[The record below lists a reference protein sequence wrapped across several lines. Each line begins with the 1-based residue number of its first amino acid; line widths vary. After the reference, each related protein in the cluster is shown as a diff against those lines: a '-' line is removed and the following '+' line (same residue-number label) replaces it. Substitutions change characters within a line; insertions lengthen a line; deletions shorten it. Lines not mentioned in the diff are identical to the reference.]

1 MQATLCIWLAF
12 QEKSD
17 NFHYDSNLPT
27 VERTKRRTIDVTVNE
42 MVVSNIKTNVKP
54 PLIDSKA
61 VIEQNMACLY
71 DATYF
76 AWCWL
81 HQHNSIDQV
90 VSSYSGW
97 ILNEHDIKN
106 LAKTILNCMQY
117 LQKLAEEVNMPYIN
131 ITLDMGAA
139 INAFKVLRNRKEE
152 FKNVVIHLGHFHFMK
167 ENFQASF
174 FY

>member
-76 AWCWL
+76 A
-81 HQHNSIDQV
+81 
-90 VSSYSGW
+90 
-97 ILNEHDIKN
+97 
-106 LAKTILNCMQY
+106 
-117 LQKLAEEVNMPYIN
+117 
-131 ITLDMGAA
+131 
-139 INAFKVLRNRKEE
+139 
-152 FKNVVIHLGHFHFMK
+152 
-167 ENFQASF
+167 
-174 FY
+174 